1 MHSDHLLTMRLVYL
15 LTYAFYLV
23 FGQTSTNDTSIRM
36 PSPKPI
42 NMAFCLTGQL
52 ARLELSSKIR
62 NIFIP
67 NAELGHNVHIF
78 ILLDSEVDKIK
89 QTFWKFDYSDS
100 PFLQYDRERLERY
113 LADKVAPYPTA
124 QQHIK
129 YWIRLESPVQ
139 AHYQVVGNM
148 IPVSDKII
156 RRPNKKMGGE
166 MPEVGQT
173 HMSIHLLA
181 LRSRCVCVGRN

>member
-1 MHSDHLLTMRLVYL
+1 MHLFYHHIRQSLALLIYG
-15 LTYAFYLV
+15 FYLI
-23 FGQTSTNDTSIRM
+23 FGQKSSNNTIVWSSK
-36 PSPKPI
+36 PKPI

-52 ARLELSSKIR
+52 ARLELSSKIK

-89 QTFWKFDYSDS
+89 QTFWKFDYSNS
-100 PFLQYDRERLERY
+100 PFLQYDRERFERY
-113 LADKVAPYPTA
+113 IADKVAPFPTA
-124 QQHIK
+124 QKHIK
-129 YWIRLESPVQ
+129 YWVRLEAPLQ
-139 AHYQVVGNM
+139 ARFQVVGST

-166 MPEVGQT
+166 VMPEV
-173 HMSIHLLA
+173 SPLKNLL
-181 LRSRCVCVGRN
+181 LCRVIERSDM